1 MSFTKASSATG
12 NATTAGAHLLAAL
25 ALNAVGR
32 RWATRALALEE
43 ADERKAQYLREG
55 GILRAQSSPRFHSS
69 IYGQFQFALAAKP
82 RSDDEARHV

>member
-55 GILRAQSSPRFHSS
+55 GILRAQSSPRLSLQFLWS
-69 IYGQFQFALAAKP
+69 ISICASG
-82 RSDDEARHV
+82 ETTVG